1 MDKLQQDI
9 IKMGEMAIDR
19 MNDILDSMNLTSAI
33 KAQIDSGIKGDGTE
47 LRPTYMDDPFF
58 KSAEDAQKWIRKY
71 KKYQVNNYPE
81 WNLPTRSVNTPN
93 LNITGSLF
101 FNYITADNNNGF
113 VEIQAVGSPIEAE
126 LRAKYGDDLL
136 SLSPQV
142 KAVIFEKFANE
153 LQDVAQYFG
162 FQWDADA

>member
-9 IKMGEMAIDR
+9 TQMGEMAIER
-19 MNDILDSMNLTSAI
+19 MNNILDSLNLTSAI
-33 KAQIDSGIKGDGTE
+33 KAQIDSGIKGDGSE

-58 KSAEDAQKWIRKY
+58 QSADEAQKWIRKY
-71 KKYQVNNYPE
+71 RKYEVKSYPQ

-101 FNYITADNNNGF
+101 FDYITADSNNGY

-126 LRAKYGDDLL
+126 LRAKYGDDIL

-142 KAVIFEKFANE
+142 KAVIFERFAESLDEIARN
-153 LQDVAQYFG
+153 FG
-162 FQWDADA
+162 FRWDADA